1 MIEKLLKAID
11 EKNAPVVAGL
21 DPTLEL
27 IPESVKEASFQKCG
41 ETLEGAA
48 DAILQFNKRIIDSIF
63 DISPAVKLQSAM
75 YERFGLPGLSAYKA
89 TIDHAHEKGLIVI
102 GDVKRGD
109 IGSTSEAY
117 ADAHLGS
124 VKVGE
129 KEFIPFGEDFCTVNP
144 YLGSD
149 GVKPFVD
156 VAKRCD
162 KGIFVLVKTSN
173 PSSGEFQDRALKD
186 SGDETV
192 LYETVADMVEKWGEE
207 LIRDD
212 YSEVGA
218 VIGCTYPEV
227 GKQLRKRL
235 PHVFILVPGY
245 GAQGGTG
252 EDLKVF
258 FDEKGRGAI
267 VNSSRGIIGAWKKD
281 PYKSDFG
288 GERFDEASRQALLDM
303 IDDINK
309 AIGR

>member
-1 MIEKLLKAID
+1 MIGKLLKAID

-27 IPESVKEASFQKCG
+27 IPDCIKDAAFKKCG

-48 DAILQFNKRIIDSIF
+48 EAIIQFNKRIIDKIY
-63 DISPAVKLQSAM
+63 DIAPAVKPQIAM
-75 YERFGLPGLSAYKA
+75 YERFGLPGLLAYKE
-89 TIDHAHEKGLIVI
+89 TIDCAHEKGLIVI

-124 VKVGE
+124 VKVGAN
-129 KEFIPFGEDFCTVNP
+129 EFVPFGEDFCTVNP
-144 YLGSD
+144 YLGTD

-173 PSSGEFQDRALKD
+173 PSSGEFQDKKF
-186 SGDETV
+186 SKGDAT
-192 LYETVADMVEKWGEE
+192 LYETVGDMVEKWGEE
-207 LIRDD
+207 LIEDG
-212 YSEVGA
+212 YSSVGA

-227 GKQLRKRL
+227 GKKMRERL
-235 PHVFILVPGY
+235 PHVFVLVPGY
-245 GAQGGTG
+245 GAQGGTA

-258 FDEKGRGAI
+258 FDKEGRGAI
-267 VNSSRGIIGAWKKD
+267 VNSSRGIIGAWKKE
-281 PYKSDFG
+281 PYKSSFS
-288 GERFDEASRQALLDM
+288 EEQFDEAARKAVLDM
-303 IDDINK
+303 IEDINK